1 MSNLSEI
8 WKPVPNYEGI
18 YEISNYGNFAV
29 LKKDGRVLRKLN
41 SATHYLSVSCKSLN
55 GEIQKSLYIH
65 RLVALVF
72 IGQRPDGMVI
82 RHLDGNRYNNCVD
95 NLSYGTVE
103 QNYEDAVKHGTH
115 RHENN
120 GRALLTER
128 CVLAIK
134 HLHNQKLVKSSDL
147 AKAFNVSD
155 STICA
160 IVKERN
166 WKYQPF

>member
-1 MSNLSEI
+1 MSSLSEI

-55 GEIQKSLYIH
+55 GGIQKSLYIH

-72 IGQRPDGMVI
+72 IGKRPDGMVI
-82 RHLDGNRYNNCVD
+82 RHLDGNRYNNRSD
-95 NLSYGTVE
+95 NLSYGTVQ
-103 QNYEDAVKHGTH
+103 QNHEDVVKHGTQ

-128 CVLAIK
+128 CVKAIK
-134 HLHNQKLVKSSDL
+134 HLHNEKLVRSSDL
-147 AKAFNVSD
+147 ARAFDVSD
-155 STICA
+155 SAICS
-160 IVKERN
+160 ILKGRN
-166 WKYQPF
+166 WK